1 MLETA
6 TSTFKN
12 KMKKYGKQL
21 NMLLEFGNTTI
32 DRTYVKSAVPSFNGE
47 LFTSV
52 MRQLTL
58 EIENYTAIDVS
69 KILTVRQVNS
79 KSVKEINNARVKY
92 LATDLNKTYTVDE
105 VDKMKNMKLMS
116 TRVKYLVDKE
126 SREDIT
132 SPSTIKVK
140 LGVRI
145 SEFDDYEY
153 VDYGEFV
160 VYDKEA
166 VVEKNSTKLYLY
178 DHLIDTHIKYD
189 DDPLAFDYS
198 TGEVTVLMLLQA
210 VCSKFEFTL
219 MTDNFANKDEIIDA
233 DKYLGQDVTYR
244 DILDEIAATAGGFIK
259 IFNKN
264 LYVAYPTET
273 GEIIDENDLQKLT
286 IGKKVGPFNTV
297 VLGRSPQEDN
307 IYFPE
312 GVDPANRKSIRI
324 DNNQIMDSH
333 RTDFIEAIFDK
344 IDGLEY
350 YAFEFTSFGFGY
362 FEFGD
367 IVTLKNLNNEE
378 FKTILFNMSE
388 TINSGIK
395 GTSYTEETDYSETKY
410 EYATSIEKRI
420 TNTEIICNKQEGK
433 IQMLIEQQDANGEKF
448 NSIDMDLESTELKI
462 KEVDDNANEQIES
475 LRQTVEGLENKVSS
489 TGGDNVFAYAAD
501 NFKGNIEEY
510 SNTEIKNNS
519 ISGLGYKLKVGTAK
533 QTVQIKNGIYT
544 VSFIY
549 KKLTELAGAAFGIN
563 EQRWELESTGNNWK
577 EVVKTV
583 EVTSNSLEFRI
594 YTDTDDA
601 FILCDL
607 MGNIGTEKQT
617 WTQNANETITD
628 TVQIGKGIKVKS
640 STKNTE
646 LDADADGIRVVNTNT
661 GDTVAE
667 FTDKGMETE
676 EMNVRNKAQIAGM
689 LVQQVGNQIWLSSL
703 L

>member
-1 MLETA
+1 
-6 TSTFKN
+6 
-12 KMKKYGKQL
+12 
-21 NMLLEFGNTTI
+21 
-32 DRTYVKSAVPSFNGE
+32 
-47 LFTSV
+47 
-52 MRQLTL
+52 
-58 EIENYTAIDVS
+58 
-69 KILTVRQVNS
+69 
-79 KSVKEINNARVKY
+79 
-92 LATDLNKTYTVDE
+92 
-105 VDKMKNMKLMS
+105 
-116 TRVKYLVDKE
+116 
-126 SREDIT
+126 
-132 SPSTIKVK
+132 
-140 LGVRI
+140 
-145 SEFDDYEY
+145 
-153 VDYGEFV
+153 
-160 VYDKEA
+160 
-166 VVEKNSTKLYLY
+166 
-178 DHLIDTHIKYD
+178 
-189 DDPLAFDYS
+189 
-198 TGEVTVLMLLQA
+198 
-210 VCSKFEFTL
+210 
-219 MTDNFANKDEIIDA
+219 
-233 DKYLGQDVTYR
+233 
-244 DILDEIAATAGGFIK
+244 
-259 IFNKN
+259 
-264 LYVAYPTET
+264 VAYPTET
-273 GEIIDENDLQKLT
+273 GEVIDENDLQKLT

-312 GVDPANRKSIRI
+312 GIDSADRKSIRI

-333 RTDFIEAIFDK
+333 REDFIEAIFDK

-410 EYATSIEKRI
+410 EYATSIEKRL
-420 TNTEIICNKQEGK
+420 TNTEIICNKQDGQIK
-433 IQMLIEQQDANGEKF
+433 MLIEQQDENGEKF
-448 NSIDMDLESTELKI
+448 NSIDMDIESTELKI
-462 KEVDDNANEQIES
+462 QEVDDNAKEQIES
-475 LRQTVEGLENKVSS
+475 LRQTVEGLENKVST

-519 ISGLGYKLKVGTAK
+519 ISGLGYKIKIGNAK
-533 QTVQIKNGIYT
+533 QTVQIKNGTYT
-544 VSFIY
+544 VSYLY
-549 KKLTELAGAAFGIN
+549 KKLVNLANGYVKIN
-563 EQRWELESTGNNWK
+563 GEQFDFINTGNSFK
-577 EVVKTV
+577 EEAHTV
-583 EVTSNSLEFRI
+583 EVTSNTLEFEV
-594 YTDTDDA
+594 YSDTEDA

-661 GDTVAE
+661 GETVAE

-676 EMNVRNKAQIAGM
+676 EMTVRNRAQIAGM